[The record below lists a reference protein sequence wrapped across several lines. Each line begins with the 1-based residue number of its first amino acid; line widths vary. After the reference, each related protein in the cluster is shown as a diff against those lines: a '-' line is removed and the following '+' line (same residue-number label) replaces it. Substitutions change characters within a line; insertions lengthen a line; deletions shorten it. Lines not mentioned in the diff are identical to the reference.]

1 MPDSELTP
9 HQRAE
14 LATLAAMSD
23 DEIDTTDIPEILE
36 WRIQGEA
43 SSPVLPTGRPN
54 KEARMMHTQN
64 IEEVLERVRRLE
76 VELHSIGVNVNV
88 EVRGLDVDNHNYEAH
103 EVESC
108 VLCAAFAKGLEQG
121 QRKGYREQTGRF
133 EGTLN
138 RLLDRA

>member
-1 MPDSELTP
+1 
-9 HQRAE
+9 
-14 LATLAAMSD
+14 
-23 DEIDTTDIPEILE
+23 
-36 WRIQGEA
+36 
-43 SSPVLPTGRPN
+43 
-54 KEARMMHTQN
+54 MMHTQN